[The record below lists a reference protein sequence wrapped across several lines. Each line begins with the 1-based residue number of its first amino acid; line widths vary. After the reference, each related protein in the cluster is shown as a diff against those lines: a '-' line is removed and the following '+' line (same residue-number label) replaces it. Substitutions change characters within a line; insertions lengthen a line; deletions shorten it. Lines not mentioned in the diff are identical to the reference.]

1 MHSKVKPTVF
11 RGATSCCRYEQNFE
25 VYKQLK
31 NYVPS
36 AKKIKNSLLLRND
49 RILLLDKNKR
59 AAIIFLAQKNT
70 KNYSLIHTIIL
81 SHLK

>member
-11 RGATSCCRYEQNFE
+11 RGATLCCTAEQNFE

-31 NYVPS
+31 KIVFQVQ
-36 AKKIKNSLLLRND
+36 KKIKYSLLLRND

-59 AAIIFLAQKNT
+59 AAIIF
-70 KNYSLIHTIIL
+70 
-81 SHLK
+81 